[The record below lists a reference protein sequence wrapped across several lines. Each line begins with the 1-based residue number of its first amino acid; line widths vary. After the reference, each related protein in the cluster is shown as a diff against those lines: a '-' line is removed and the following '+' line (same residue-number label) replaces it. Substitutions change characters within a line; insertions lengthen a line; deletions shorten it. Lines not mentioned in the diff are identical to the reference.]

1 MKLIEVIIAVFT
13 LAACFGISWIWCK
26 AEDFVHR
33 VILRLAELRALD
45 EERARRFAV
54 EHLAEQVRQVE
65 LDDAEETDLFQSLM
79 IQRGCR
85 MYEALRGLKP
95 PEDPRMN

>member
-1 MKLIEVIIAVFT
+1 MKLIEVIVAVFT
-13 LAACFGISWIWCK
+13 LAACFGVAWVFGK
-26 AEDFVHR
+26 AQDIVHR

-45 EERARRFAV
+45 EERRRRLAM
-54 EHLAEQVRQVE
+54 EHLAEQVRQME
-65 LDDAEETDLFQSLM
+65 LDDDEETDLFQSLM

-95 PEDPRMN
+95 AEDPRNN

>member
-1 MKLIEVIIAVFT
+1 L
-13 LAACFGISWIWCK
+13 
-26 AEDFVHR
+26 
-33 VILRLAELRALD
+33 ALD
-45 EERARRFAV
+45 EERARRLAV

-79 IQRGCR
+79 IERGCR